1 MLSDTDFDEI
11 FDEYTAGEA
20 DYIAQDERIFTAIE
34 PEGGFEMEF
43 NLSVEPSKEVKTPEK
58 KEEIPN
64 RDLRLLKA
72 YFKEI
77 GTEPLL
83 TPTEEIEV
91 TAKIRKCETRAKE
104 IQKTIERSL
113 GKEPRRQTRKTVQE
127 LKEIADKGAKTEV
140 SRKRLKRLINLL
152 EAYSSKATQS
162 RNRFIKAN
170 LRLVASIAKRYI
182 GRGLPFLDLIQE
194 GNLGLMKAV
203 EGFDHTKGYRFSTY
217 ASWWIQQAMTRAIFN
232 QTGTI
237 KVPVYLFEKSAKI
250 REVKKR
256 LREEIGRE
264 PLTEEIAKEADMS
277 EDNVKRVLEAN
288 EKVVSLDSTIW
299 YGEKTT
305 LIDFVADSSSPQAD
319 SLIAMSS
326 LPRSVN
332 NALSILSS
340 RERDVV
346 KRRFG
351 IGFENTST
359 LDEIGRQFGLTKER
373 IRQIERGALQ
383 KLKRSNS
390 APVLRSLIEVS

>member
-1 MLSDTDFDEI
+1 MLRDTEFDEI
-11 FDEYTAGEA
+11 PDEYTATRA
-20 DYIAQDERIFTAIE
+20 NSITQDEGIFTTIE
-34 PEGGFEMEF
+34 HEDGFEMEF
-43 NLSVEPSKEVKTPEK
+43 NLGVEPSEVKAPEK

-83 TPTEEIEV
+83 TPTEEIEIS
-91 TAKIRKCETRAKE
+91 AKIIKCETRAKE
-104 IQKTIERSL
+104 IQKTIERNL
-113 GKEPRRQTRKTVQE
+113 GKEHGLSSRKTAQE
-127 LKEIADKGAKTEV
+127 LKEIAYERAEIEV
-140 SRKRLKRLINLL
+140 SWKRLLRLINLL
-152 EAYSSKATQS
+152 EAYSGKATQF

-170 LRLVASIAKRYI
+170 LRLVANMAKRYT

-203 EGFDHTKGYRFSTY
+203 ERFDHTKGYRFSTY

-232 QTGTI
+232 QTRTI
-237 KVPVYLFEKSAKI
+237 KVPAYLFEKSRMV

-256 LREEIGRE
+256 LREQISRE
-264 PLTEEIAKEADMS
+264 PFTEEIAKEAGMS
-277 EDNVKRVLEAN
+277 KDDVNRVLEAN
-288 EKVVSLDSTIW
+288 EKIISVDSTVRH
-299 YGEKTT
+299 GEKTT
-305 LIDFVADSSSPQAD
+305 FIDFVPDSNSPQTD

-326 LPRSVN
+326 LPRSID
-332 NALSILSS
+332 NALSTLSS

-373 IRQIERGALQ
+373 VRQIEMGALQ
-383 KLKRSNS
+383 KLKRSKS
-390 APVLRSLIEVS
+390 ALVLRSLIEVS